1 MRKGYRPVGKVYLGG
16 HIPVEVHQRLVA
28 CAKRNRR
35 TLLAEMLISLERHLD
50 RDEARAASEQTGK
63 VA

>member
-1 MRKGYRPVGKVYLGG
+1 MRKGYKPAGKVYLGG

-35 TLLAEMLISLERHLD
+35 TLVAEMLISLERYLD
-50 RDEARAASEQTGK
+50 RQESEQTGK